1 MIQLLIIADDF
12 TGAIDTGVQLAAKGA
27 NTRVMTRPDIDL
39 RTVDEHV
46 QVLVLDMETRHIS
59 PQDAYRTVY
68 HIVSQ
73 SMEMGIPYIYKKTDS
88 ALRGNIG
95 AELSALLDASGVA
108 HLPFLPA
115 FPQIGR
121 TTENGIHYINGV
133 PVDQSVFGND
143 PFEPVRVSDVTKL
156 IGLQSQA
163 SVETVSVG
171 EFHREGKQIQ
181 VYDALTAEDLVRAGE
196 WLAQNGQL
204 QVAAGCAGFGSIL
217 PRLIGL
223 EGSAGQLPH
232 LDSRLLVLCGS
243 VNPVTQEQLEMA
255 EQNGFARIRLTPEQK
270 LTPGYF
276 DTESGKATLDTMRRM
291 LAENP
296 HVIIDTNDLGGNEAT
311 MSWALRN
318 GLSIDDVRTRVSG
331 VLGDIMLHLFDSPD
345 LGTLLVT
352 GGDTLL
358 QCMNSV
364 NVYELVPVGELFTG
378 TVLSSFTIRGRT
390 KQVISKSGG
399 FGEPTLLT
407 DLVRTIS

>member
-1 MIQLLIIADDF
+1 MIRLLIIADDF

-39 RTVDEHV
+39 RTVDERV

-59 PQDAYRTVY
+59 ARDAYHAVY

-133 PVDQSVFGND
+133 PVDQSVFGDD
-143 PFEPVRVSDVTKL
+143 PFEPVMVSDVTKL

-163 SVETVSVG
+163 SVETVPVG

-181 VYDALTAEDLVRAGE
+181 VYDALTAEDLVKVGE
-196 WLAQNGQL
+196 WLAENGQL

-223 EGSAGQLPH
+223 EGSTGQLPH

-243 VNPVTQEQLEMA
+243 VNPVTREQLEMA
-255 EQNGFARIRLTPEQK
+255 EQNGFVRIRLTPEQK

-276 DTESGKATLDTMRRM
+276 DTEPGKAMLDTMRKV
-291 LAENP
+291 LAGHP
-296 HVIIDTNDLGGNEAT
+296 HVIIDTNDPGGNEAT
-311 MSWALRN
+311 MSWAQRH
-318 GLSIDDVRTRVSG
+318 GLSIDDVRMRISS
-331 VLGDIMLHLFDSPD
+331 VLGNIMLRLFDSPD

-407 DLVRTIS
+407 DLVRAIS

>member
-255 EQNGFARIRLTPEQK
+255 EQNGFARLTPEQK